1 MSKKLL
7 WIIISLVAL
16 ILILIVLSKAGVFGK
31 DQGIKVSAEKVVKK
45 TITEIVTASGKI
57 YPEVEVKISPDIS
70 GEVVELTVQ
79 EGDSVKK
86 GQELAKIY
94 ADIYTTQREQ
104 AAAQLNQQEAVT
116 SNSQAQLPGLKATM
130 DQAKKN
136 YDREKQL
143 LTDKVI
149 SQSEFDQAE
158 GTYLSAQ
165 ANYNAA
171 IQSIVGNQAGAV
183 SARANLSIA
192 AKNLS
197 RTTVAAPMSG
207 VISSL
212 SIKKGERVVGN
223 SMMAGTEMMRVAD
236 MSRIEA
242 IVDVGENDI
251 PKVHLGD
258 TASIEVDAYNNRK
271 FIGVVTQIASSV
283 ASSSTSTSTVSTNDV
298 TNYKVH
304 IRLTPD
310 SYKDL
315 YDSRRPKNF
324 PFRPGMSASADIQ
337 TSTHQNVL
345 AVPINSVTTR
355 DKKTGNVGKNNN
367 SSGTDNTGGDN
378 NNNNNNN
385 NNYDN
390 PDNSTA
396 AKSSSDDLEEVVY
409 LLQSDGKVKK
419 FKVKTGI
426 QDINYIETLS
436 GVKEGDQV
444 ITGPYNVVSKILSDG
459 TKVNVV
465 PKDKLFET
473 KK

>member
-1 MSKKLL
+1 MNKKLL
-7 WIIISLVAL
+7 WVIISLAVII
-16 ILILIVLSKAGVFGK
+16 ILLIVLKKVGVFGK
-31 DQGIKVSAEKVVKK
+31 DEGIKVSSEKIAKR

-79 EGDSVKK
+79 EGDSVRK

-94 ADIYTTQREQ
+94 ADIYTTQRDQ
-104 AAAQLNQQEAVT
+104 AAAQLNQQQAVA
-116 SNSQAQLPGLKATM
+116 SNSSAQLPGLKATL

-143 LTDKVI
+143 LSDKVI

-158 GTYLSAQ
+158 SAYRTAE

-171 IQSIVGNQAGAV
+171 QQSIIGNQAGAA
-183 SARANLSIA
+183 SAKANLSIA

-207 VISSL
+207 VISSM

-258 TASIEVDAYNNRK
+258 SANIEVDAYNNRK
-271 FIGVVTQIASSV
+271 FRGIVTQIASSV
-283 ASSSTSTSTVSTNDV
+283 ASASSTTSSISANDV

-304 IRLTPD
+304 IRLSPD

-315 YDSRRPKNF
+315 YDPKKPKSF
-324 PFRPGMSASADIQ
+324 PFRPGMTASADIQ
-337 TSTHQNVL
+337 TNTHFNVI

-355 DKKTGNVGKNNN
+355 DKNADSLKKAGNTSNSKENDNKDNNDDN
-367 SSGTDNTGGDN
+367 SPKVSSG
-378 NNNNNNN
+378 
-385 NNYDN
+385 
-390 PDNSTA
+390 
-396 AKSSSDDLEEVVY
+396 DLDEVVF
-409 LLQSDGKVKK
+409 LLQADATVKK
-419 FKVKTGI
+419 AKVKTGL
-426 QDINYIETLS
+426 QDINYIEITDGL
-436 GVKEGDQV
+436 KEGSDV
-444 ITGPYNVVSKILSDG
+444 ITGPYSTVSKILKDG
-459 TKVNVV
+459 TKVQVV
-465 PKDKLFET
+465 SKDKLFEA
-473 KK
+473 KKD